1 MVSGSA
7 TWTSPGKLVSNA
19 SSPSLPRPLESETP
33 GYVGPKDQ
41 SFRQSDACSSVRAAA
56 LEMGL
61 THSPSSKQSGSLCL
75 WFSCFHCFS
84 YTSCLFLHQLGKL
97 LPSSHKLHHFLK
109 RHYFWKDWRTVY
121 NYPLKFFS
129 NTIQIIQ
136 KFLRRLVSPTVF
148 GKKKKQNRMNDKT
161 KFSRVSLWFL
171 MW

>member
-7 TWTSPGKLVSNA
+7 TWTSPGKLVRNA
-19 SSPSLPRPLESETP
+19 SSPSLPQTSWIRNAR
-33 GYVGPKDQ
+33 VRGPQGSIFQAIWRLLTCKSCCPRD
-41 SFRQSDACSSVRAAA
+41 
-56 LEMGL
+56 GL

-84 YTSCLFLHQLGKL
+84 YTSCFFLHQLGKL

-148 GKKKKQNRMNDKT
+148 GGKKKTERTTKQN
-161 KFSRVSLWFL
+161 SQE
-171 MW
+171 